1 MPAGHA
7 ANRDSAEDDPAMS
20 AGDRASAGDAA
31 ALDAAEQGLVDRVAE
46 RRDELVALV
55 CELIGYDTTSRSSP
69 DEPAREEAAL
79 QRALAARL
87 EPYGAEIDLSGAGAR

>member
-1 MPAGHA
+1 MAGH
-7 ANRDSAEDDPAMS
+7 
-20 AGDRASAGDAA
+20 AA
-31 ALDAAEQGLVDRVAE
+31 ALDAAEQALVDRVAE

-55 CELIGYDTTSRSSP
+55 CELIGYDTTSRSAP

-87 EPYGAEIDLSGAGAR
+87 RALRRRDRPLGAGAR